1 MPDVSVVMPSLD
13 EEGTIG
19 ACIEKVKRVFTEQHI
34 DGEIIIAD
42 NSSDRTPEIAR
53 ALGAIVIT
61 PEQRGYGNAYRA
73 GLAHATGEYIVIGDA
88 DGTYDF
94 SEIQKFLQP
103 LLEGKADLVMGNRF
117 GGIIM
122 KGAMPRLHQYIGN
135 PFLTKILN
143 RLFRI
148 KISDAHCG
156 MRSFTRAAYERMA
169 LRTGGMEFA
178 SEMVV
183 EAAKQRL
190 RIAEVPINY
199 YPRSAPSK
207 LHSIRDGWRH
217 IRFMMLY
224 RPEPFLFFP
233 GALVFLLGVLLSLT
247 ILIRGNVGTSH
258 MHSLIFSSILVIIG
272 FQTVAT
278 GIIMKAYA
286 AVQGIAEKEGW
297 IKKLL
302 DYHSLEKEL
311 ALGIGL
317 LLIGFAL
324 GLKVIGTWISTGF
337 GSLSEI
343 TTAMLAMV
351 LAAIGI
357 QTIFTAIFL
366 SVLILR
372 EGEPSEIPD

>member
-1 MPDVSVVMPSLD
+1 MPEVSVVMPSMN

-19 ACIEKVKRVFTEQHI
+19 ACIEKVRGVFAEQQL
-34 DGEIIIAD
+34 DGEIIVAD
-42 NSSDRTPEIAR
+42 NSTDRTPEIAR
-53 ALGAIVIT
+53 SLGAIVIT
-61 PEQRGYGNAYRA
+61 PEQRGYGNAYQA
-73 GLAHATGEYIVIGDA
+73 GLAQATGGYIVIGDA

-94 SEIQKFLQP
+94 AELGNFLQP
-103 LLEGKADLVMGNRF
+103 LRNGEADLVMGNRF
-117 GGIIM
+117 GGTIFR
-122 KGAMPRLHQYIGN
+122 GAMPTLHQYIGN
-135 PFLTKILN
+135 PLLTKLLSW
-143 RLFRI
+143 LFKIR
-148 KISDAHCG
+148 ISDAHCG
-156 MRSFTRAAYERMA
+156 MRSFTKEAYDRMA

-183 EAAKQRL
+183 EAAKQKL
-190 RIAEVPINY
+190 RIEEVPINY

-217 IRFMMLY
+217 VRFMMLY
-224 RPEPFLFFP
+224 KPEPFLFFP

-247 ILIRGNVGTSH
+247 ILLRGNVGTSH
-258 MHSLIFSSILVIIG
+258 MHSLIFSSILVLIG

-286 AVQGIAEKEGW
+286 AVQGLAEKDGL

-311 ALGIGL
+311 AFGIGL
-317 LLIGFAL
+317 LVVGLAL
-324 GLKVIGTWISTGF
+324 GLMVVGTWISTGF

-343 TTAMLAMV
+343 RTAVLAMV

-366 SVLILR
+366 SVLMLR
-372 EGEPSEIPD
+372 EEET

>member
-1 MPDVSVVMPSLD
+1 
-13 EEGTIG
+13 
-19 ACIEKVKRVFTEQHI
+19 
-34 DGEIIIAD
+34 
-42 NSSDRTPEIAR
+42 
-53 ALGAIVIT
+53 
-61 PEQRGYGNAYRA
+61 
-73 GLAHATGEYIVIGDA
+73 
-88 DGTYDF
+88 
-94 SEIQKFLQP
+94 
-103 LLEGKADLVMGNRF
+103 DLVMGNRF
-117 GGIIM
+117 GGTIY
-122 KGAMPRLHQYIGN
+122 KGAMPWLHQYIGN
-135 PFLTKILN
+135 PFLTKLLN
-143 RLFRI
+143 WLFRI

-183 EAAKQRL
+183 EAAKQKL

-224 RPEPFLFFP
+224 KPEPFLFFP

-247 ILIRGNVGTSH
+247 VLLRGNVGASH

-278 GIIMKAYA
+278 GIILKAYA
-286 AVQGIAEKEGW
+286 AVQGIAKKQGW

-302 DYHSLEKEL
+302 DYHSLEMEL

-317 LLIGFAL
+317 LLAGFAL

-337 GSLSEI
+337 GALSEI

-351 LAAIGI
+351 LAAVGI

-366 SVLILR
+366 SVLMLK
-372 EGEPSEIPD
+372 EGET